1 MLGLAKVKLRKRKRK
16 REEPKKK
23 DTFSYKNIKK
33 KLHFLIESWLLI

>member
-33 KLHFLIESWLLI
+33 ITLFN